1 MQLWRHG
8 EQGYA
13 RCTFTCVHA
22 VTTQISK
29 HHQEEGVTL
38 CKVLSNSQV
47 CSFGDPRHTS
57 QTKFLVKIRRAS
69 WSFKV
74 RSADHLHPT
83 LATCA

>member
-47 CSFGDPRHTS
+47 CSF
-57 QTKFLVKIRRAS
+57 
-69 WSFKV
+69 
-74 RSADHLHPT
+74 
-83 LATCA
+83 